1 MWQPVFLP
9 DVPPPKGAYSPA
21 VRAGKLVFVS
31 GQVPRDVA
39 TGELVGSTVAEQTR
53 QVMANM
59 ELALQAA
66 GGSLR
71 NLVALTVYLASTDGW
86 AEFDAT
92 YREIMTPPFPTRTA
106 VGAELRGILVEVSG
120 VAVLE

>member
-1 MWQPVFLP
+1 MWQPAFLP

-21 VRAGKLVFVS
+21 VRVGELVFVS

-39 TGELVGSTVAEQTR
+39 TGELVGDTVAEQTG
-53 QVMANM
+53 QVMKNM

-71 NLVALTVYLASTDGW
+71 SLVAVTVYLASTDHW

-92 YREIMTPPFPTRTA
+92 YREIMTAPYPTRTA
-106 VGAELRGILVEVSG
+106 VGAQLRGILVEISG
-120 VAVLE
+120 VAVVR